1 MAASRFPSYN
11 VPLGYRS
18 GYQKDFGQPVITGGN
33 TGNYGNAANMVNI
46 GALYDQEMA
55 GYQPD
60 KIINNHL
67 AEEGQTEAQKIAT
80 DYDLLKA
87 IHSRD
92 ARMEAANIGREWAN
106 KATNE
111 SKGIGMAG
119 AGLSAAFKI
128 APVLLGM
135 GLSDKT
141 TKNTI
146 EAIEDA
152 TSKLRALHPVSFY
165 YNEEYSSSPER
176 KHHGFIAQQY
186 KEVLPDATYYDE
198 STQKLCIDTSDVIG
212 ILVRGFQE
220 LDTRIT
226 RIEAKNAL
234 LAGVK

>member
-33 TGNYGNAANMVNI
+33 TGNYGAAANMVNI

-55 GYQPD
+55 GFQPD

-67 AEEGQTEAQKIAT
+67 AEKGQTEAQKIAT

-92 ARMEAANIGREWAN
+92 ARMEAADITKEWAD

-119 AGLSAAFKI
+119 SIGGTLLKLAPIALS
-128 APVLLGM
+128 M
-135 GLSDKT
+135 SDKT